1 MRSQDMRETR
11 QGNRGYRPDDPLKA
25 VRPARIGGQAQEED
39 RDVLLG
45 PRAVKEAFAA
55 GRQINKVVL
64 AKGCGSADAESE
76 IRALAKEAGVPVQ
89 LVERAALERIS
100 SGENHQGIV
109 AFVAPYKYAELED
122 LINLG
127 LARSRPLFLVLL
139 DGIMDPGNLGSV
151 IRTANAAGAD
161 GVVITARR
169 CAQVNSA
176 VARSSAGALEHTP
189 VARVSN
195 LNYAI
200 DKLKSQGIWV
210 AGLDMDASQT
220 IWEADLKGPLAVVIG
235 SEGAGMSRLVG
246 ERCDFMLR
254 IPMSGEISSLNA
266 AVSFAIV
273 AYERVRQRGV

>member
-1 MRSQDMRETR
+1 
-11 QGNRGYRPDDPLKA
+11 
-25 VRPARIGGQAQEED
+25 
-39 RDVLLG
+39 
-45 PRAVKEAFAA
+45 
-55 GRQINKVVL
+55 
-64 AKGCGSADAESE
+64 
-76 IRALAKEAGVPVQ
+76 
-89 LVERAALERIS
+89 
-100 SGENHQGIV
+100 
-109 AFVAPYKYAELED
+109 
-122 LINLG
+122 
-127 LARSRPLFLVLL
+127 LVLL

-200 DKLKSQGIWV
+200 DKLKGQGIWV
-210 AGLDMDASQT
+210 AGLDMGAEQT

-246 ERCDFMLR
+246 EKCDFMLR
-254 IPMSGEISSLNA
+254 IPMAGEISSLNA

-273 AYERVRQRGV
+273 AYERVRQRGI

>member
-1 MRSQDMRETR
+1 MRPQNMAETR
-11 QGNRGYRPDDPLKA
+11 QGNRGRRLDDPRRA
-25 VRPARIGGQAQEED
+25 ARPATPDGQEQGD
-39 RDVLLG
+39 DKDVLLG

-55 GRQINKVVL
+55 GRQINKVVV
-64 AKGCGSADAESE
+64 AKGCGSADSESE
-76 IRALAKEAGVPVQ
+76 IRALAREAGVPVQ
-89 LVERAALERIS
+89 LVERAAIDRIS
-100 SGENHQGIV
+100 AGGNHQGIA
-109 AFVAPYKYAELED
+109 AFVAPFQYAELEE
-122 LINLG
+122 LMNLG

-210 AGLDMDASQT
+210 AGLDMDAEQT

-246 ERCDFMLR
+246 EKCDFMLR
-254 IPMSGEISSLNA
+254 IPMAGEISSLNA

-273 AYERVRQRGV
+273 AYERVRQRGI